1 MKDMADSRHSGSA
14 HFVGIGGVGMSGL
27 AHILLDFGEQVSGS
41 DAAVTPI
48 TRRLR
53 ARGAA
58 VACGHA
64 ADNVPDTAEIIVHS
78 SAVPE
83 NNPELQEARR
93 RGLRTVRRGH
103 FLAELAQRFP
113 CVIAVA
119 GSHGKTTTT
128 AMLAHIL
135 RSCGKRTGFLVGGEV
150 NGWPVSASAGAG
162 HCLVTEV
169 DESDGT
175 QDAIDST
182 LALITNIEDDH
193 CWSVGGEAALHK
205 CFADF
210 ATRAETVFAWD
221 AGLSRRLLA
230 TLPEVR
236 FFCDEDIPPELKVP
250 MAGGYNLRNAA
261 LAVAAAVQTGV
272 AEPKAR
278 TALRSF
284 PGVKRRLTRHYAS
297 PDESVLLLEDYAHHP
312 TELRCLFEALRSRW
326 PGHRL
331 VAFFQPHR
339 FERVKRYRGEFADIL
354 STADEVVVTAPF
366 AAWVEGGEEVRPA
379 DIADAVRGPNAC
391 YWDGDYLPL
400 AERLLRVAFADV
412 PPGED
417 RRPVMFAVIGAG
429 SISGLLP
436 PLRDA
441 LVRRELKTLRQAL
454 EKRLPGMP
462 VEDEAP
468 WGDLTTLGI
477 GTARPLVARPRSD
490 EELQTSLSVARE
502 HAVAPFI
509 LGRGSNLV
517 GTDEP
522 LPLLAIKLDAEA
534 LAEVTVSGTTVT
546 AGAGVALPHL
556 CRMLLDRNILAPELA
571 PLAWIPGS
579 LGGAVRMNAGA
590 ATAAMGDWVTRIDGI
605 RFDGAPWTAEAD
617 QITWGYRQTNIPAD
631 VVIRRIQLS
640 LHPTVDS
647 YEARR
652 RYRESGEKRRRE
664 QPSAPSAGCAFRN
677 AGTASAGHLIDR
689 CGCKG
694 RREGGCQV
702 SPEHANF
709 LIRDSEARESQF
721 IDLMLGVRFAVFQQT
736 GILLT
741 PEVHFVN
748 PESRHLVL
756 ESVAPPVVA
765 VLKGGPSAERAVSL
779 KSGAAVA
786 AALRQAGAVV
796 HEVDIETPNLPPLPP
811 EVDVVVPMLHGTF
824 GEDGQLQ
831 HLLDRAGYP
840 YAGSDAEA
848 SALMM
853 DKERTKN
860 VLREHGL
867 RTPQACA
874 VTDADAPLPDLQFPI
889 IVKPCRQGSSVGMT
903 RLDHRNET
911 TWRRAVEAALEVDD
925 TALAEEFVDG
935 VDLTVGLLDGDPLP
949 PVEIR
954 PPGGGLY
961 DYDAKYEYVRGHT
974 EYFCPPAGLPEA
986 SVAEAV
992 DMARRAYDVL
1002 GARHLLRVDFRI
1014 DPEGAPWILEANT
1027 IPGFTATSLLPK
1039 AARQAGISFTE
1050 LCATLVQLAQKA
1062 TPSPPLQK

>member
-1 MKDMADSRHSGSA
+1 MKDTAGTGHSGSV

-27 AHILLDFGEQVSGS
+27 AHILLDLGETVSGS
-41 DAAVTPI
+41 DSAVTPV

-64 ADNVPDTAEIIVHS
+64 ADNLPKTAEVVVHS

-83 NNPELQEARR
+83 TNPELQEARR

-135 RSCGKRTGFLVGGEV
+135 RSCGKRPGFLVGGEV
-150 NGWPVSASAGAG
+150 DGWPVSATAGAG

-182 LALITNIEDDH
+182 LALVTNIEDDH

-210 ATRAETVFAWD
+210 ASRAQTVLAWD
-221 AGLSRRLLA
+221 AGRSRQLLA
-230 TLPEVR
+230 ALPDVR
-236 FFCDEDIPPELKVP
+236 FFDDADIPPGLEVP
-250 MAGGYNLRNAA
+250 MAGEYNLRNASLA
-261 LAVAAAVQTGV
+261 LAAAVRGGV
-272 AEPKAR
+272 SEADAR

-284 PGVKRRLTRHYAS
+284 PGVKRRMTCRYAS

-312 TELRCLFEALRSRW
+312 TELRCLFEALRSRR
-326 PGHRL
+326 PDHRL
-331 VAFFQPHR
+331 VAIFQPHR
-339 FERVKRYRGEFADIL
+339 FERVKRYQNEFAEIL
-354 STADEVVVTAPF
+354 GTADEVVVTAPF
-366 AAWVEGGEEVRPA
+366 AAWVDKGSEEVRPA
-379 DIADAVRGPNAC
+379 DIADAIRGPNTC
-391 YWDGDYLPL
+391 YWDGDYPAL
-400 AERLLRVAFADV
+400 AERLIQTSFADA
-412 PPGED
+412 PPEEA
-417 RRPVMFAVIGAG
+417 RRPVLFAVIGAG

-441 LVRRELKTLRQAL
+441 LVRRELDTLRRAL
-454 EKRLPGMP
+454 EKQLPEMP
-462 VEDEAP
+462 LDDKTP
-468 WGDLTTLGI
+468 WRNLTTLGI
-477 GTARPLVARPRSD
+477 GAACPLVARPRSD
-490 EELQTSLSVARE
+490 DELRKTLIVAGD
-502 HAVAPFI
+502 HAVKPFV
-509 LGRGSNLV
+509 LGHGSNLV

-522 LPLLAIKLDAEA
+522 LAQLVVKLDAPE
-534 LAEVTVSGTTVT
+534 LAGVDVDIDGTTVT
-546 AGAGVALPHL
+546 AGAGAALPQL
-556 CRMLLDRNILAPELA
+556 CRMLLDHAKLPPEWA

-579 LGGAVRMNAGA
+579 LGGAVRMNAGT
-590 ATAAMGDWVTRIDGI
+590 ATAAMADWVARVDGI
-605 RFDGAPWTAEAD
+605 RFDGSPWTAEANH
-617 QITWGYRQTNIPAD
+617 IEWGYRQTNIPDD
-631 VVIRRIQLS
+631 VVIRRVRLS
-640 LHPTVDS
+640 LPATVDS
-647 YEARR
+647 DEARR
-652 RYRESGEKRRRE
+652 SYRKSGEQRRRT
-664 QPSAPSAGCAFRN
+664 QPTAPSAGCAFRN
-677 AGTASAGHLIDR
+677 PGDASAGRLIDR

-694 RREGGCQV
+694 RREEGCQV

-709 LIRDSEARESQF
+709 LIRDGEALESQF
-721 IDLMLGVRFAVFQQT
+721 IDLMLGVRFAVFQRT

-748 PESRHLVL
+748 PDSRRLVQQ
-756 ESVAPPVVA
+756 SIAPPVVA

-796 HEVDIETPNLPPLPP
+796 HEIDVEEPCLPPLPP
-811 EVDVVVPMLHGTF
+811 DVDAVVPMLHGTF
-824 GEDGQLQ
+824 GEDGRLQ
-831 HLLDRAGYP
+831 RLLNRAGYP
-840 YAGSDAEA
+840 YAGSGAEA

-853 DKERTKN
+853 DKQQTKN
-860 VLREHGL
+860 VLRRHEL
-867 RTPQACA
+867 RTPQARA
-874 VTDADAPLPDLQFPI
+874 VADKNTPLPDLRFPI
-889 IVKPCRQGSSVGMT
+889 IVKPCSQGSSVGMT
-903 RLDHRNET
+903 RLDHPNET
-911 TWRRAVEAALEVDD
+911 TWQRAVAAALAVDE

-935 VDLTVGLLDGDPLP
+935 VDLTVGLLNGTPLP
-949 PVEIR
+949 AVEIR
-954 PPGGGLY
+954 PPGGALY

-974 EYFCPPAGLPEA
+974 EYFCPPTGIPEKT
-986 SVAEAV
+986 VAEAV
-992 DMARRAYDVL
+992 DMARQAYRVL
-1002 GARHLLRVDFRI
+1002 DARHLLRVDFRV
-1014 DPEGAPWILEANT
+1014 DPDGTPWILEANT

-1050 LCATLVQLAQKA
+1050 LCAAI
-1062 TPSPPLQK
+1062 LQMSLT